1 MTYKKPITEIIQFDT
16 QDIITTS
23 GENRNNPNNDD
34 KWGNGWG
41 DKNHKHNGPKGK
53 KEK

>member
-1 MTYKKPITEIIQFDT
+1 MIYEKPITEIIQFDT

-23 GENRNNPNNDD
+23 GYNQNDSTHGN

-41 DKNHKHNGPKGK
+41 DKNHNHNGPKGK

>member
-23 GENRNNPNNDD
+23 GE
-34 KWGNGWG
+34 
-41 DKNHKHNGPKGK
+41 KGK